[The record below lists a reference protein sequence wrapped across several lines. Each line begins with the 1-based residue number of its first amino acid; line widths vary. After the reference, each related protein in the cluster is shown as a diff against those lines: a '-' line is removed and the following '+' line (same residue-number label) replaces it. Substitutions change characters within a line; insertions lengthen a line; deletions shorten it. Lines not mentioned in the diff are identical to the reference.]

1 MSSSQSRVSRRQFV
15 RGSLATLAALPL
27 LQTFTAGVSAAG
39 AGRLLRQQGSGGSLI
54 IGRGED
60 AEHLDPGFAGSF
72 STIDTVS
79 LIYDS
84 LTVMDMDKS
93 IKPLLAESWDIS
105 PDATLYTFKLRSGV
119 TFHDGTPFNAAAVKF
134 NFDRIMDP
142 NAGARGAAGLRGL
155 KSTDV

>member
-1 MSSSQSRVSRRQFV
+1 PHTSPQQRRFIPVPRGGHHVMSSPLRVTRREFM
-15 RGSLATLAALPL
+15 RGSLVALAAVPL
-27 LQTFTAGVSAAG
+27 FQGLSLQ
-39 AGRLLRQQGSGGSLI
+39 QNSGGSLI

-84 LTVMDMDKS
+84 LTVMDIDKS

-105 PDATLYTFKLRSGV
+105 PDGTVYTFKLRNGIQ
-119 TFHDGTPFNAAAVKF
+119 FHDGT
-134 NFDRIMDP
+134 
-142 NAGARGAAGLRGL
+142 
-155 KSTDV
+155 

>member
-1 MSSSQSRVSRRQFV
+1 MSFAPLRVTRREFV
-15 RGSLATLAALPL
+15 RGSLATLAAVPLFQSLPL
-27 LQTFTAGVSAAG
+27 LQN
-39 AGRLLRQQGSGGSLI
+39 SGGSLI

-93 IKPLLAESWDIS
+93 IKPLLAESLDIS
-105 PDATLYTFKLRSGV
+105 PDGTVYTFTLRTGI
-119 TFHDGTPFNAAAVKF
+119 H
-134 NFDRIMDP
+134 
-142 NAGARGAAGLRGL
+142 
-155 KSTDV
+155 